1 MKKLYW
7 KISVIFLVVLL
18 LFGGIT
24 LYNSVN
30 TAKKYA
36 EEVNQKL
43 NYGLAEHTTH
53 TVAPFIKNGVI
64 DEEGLGDIMH
74 SMMVINPSVEV
85 YVLDTEGQILSYVA
99 PDKVV
104 KLESVS
110 LAPFDA
116 FFNNDKQAVVKG
128 DDPRNPGEQKIFS
141 ASPMHEDGVL
151 TGYIYIVLASQEY
164 VSTASVVLDSYIL
177 KLSTLSIIISLIIAA
192 SVGLVS
198 IYVIT
203 KRLNTITRGIKRV

>member
-7 KISVIFLVVLL
+7 KISVIFLAVLL

-24 LYNSVN
+24 LLNSIN

-43 NYGLAEHTTH
+43 NYELAEHTTH
-53 TVAPFIKNGVI
+53 TVAPFIKDGEI
-64 DEEGLGDIMH
+64 DEAGLGDIMH

-85 YVLDTEGQILSYVA
+85 YVLDTKGQILSYVA

-110 LAPFDA
+110 LEPFEE
-116 FFNNDKQAVVKG
+116 FFNNEKRAVVKG
-128 DDPRNPGEQKIFS
+128 DDPRNPGEEKIFS
-141 ASPMHEDGVL
+141 ASPMYENDKL

-164 VSTASVVLDSYIL
+164 ISTASVVLDSYIL
-177 KLSTLSIIISLIIAA
+177 RLSTLSIYNSKDQC
-192 SVGLVS
+192 
-198 IYVIT
+198 Y
-203 KRLNTITRGIKRV
+203 N